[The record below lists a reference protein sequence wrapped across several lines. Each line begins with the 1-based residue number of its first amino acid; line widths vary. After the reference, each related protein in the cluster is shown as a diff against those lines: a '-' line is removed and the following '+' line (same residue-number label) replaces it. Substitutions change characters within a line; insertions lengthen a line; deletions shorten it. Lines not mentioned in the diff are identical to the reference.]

1 MFLLFETKNIDR
13 FKITIP
19 DIHIEIRIV
28 DIIQS
33 INYVVIFVTGVLDS
47 LLVEFAVFEAL
58 TKNVWYLLNI
68 PVIYEVGKCATSKRS

>member
-1 MFLLFETKNIDR
+1 MDR
-13 FKITIP
+13 FKITMP
-19 DIHIEIRIV
+19 DIHTEIRIV

-33 INYVVIFVTGVLDS
+33 INYVVIFATGVLDL

-68 PVIYEVGKCATSKRS
+68 PVIYEVGKCAILKRA